1 MPHKPGH
8 YIDVDNLF
16 QQTPIPKSSLL
27 PMAPNIA
34 PGLFDDEFPR
44 EVKEPRKAPSLRD
57 RIKQYFQSK
66 VENPYKD
73 HFKRRVFDDILSDE
87 GYQMFAYKDTK
98 GYTTTGVG
106 HKGYDPE
113 DREGL
118 FGLADRMISTPKEA
132 SALAKRDID
141 EKIETVKRI
150 MGDRWDYLS
159 DNAKM
164 SIINMAFRG
173 DFKSTYKFV
182 ELIKQGK
189 MEEAA
194 KEFLNNN
201 DYLLSKKAGTGIWKR
216 FEKNAQ
222 RLLQ

>member
-1 MPHKPGH
+1 
-8 YIDVDNLF
+8 
-16 QQTPIPKSSLL
+16 
-27 PMAPNIA
+27 
-34 PGLFDDEFPR
+34 
-44 EVKEPRKAPSLRD
+44 
-57 RIKQYFQSK
+57 
-66 VENPYKD
+66 
-73 HFKRRVFDDILSDE
+73 
-87 GYQMFAYKDTK
+87 
-98 GYTTTGVG
+98 
-106 HKGYDPE
+106 
-113 DREGL
+113 
-118 FGLADRMISTPKEA
+118 MISTPKEA

-159 DNAKM
+159 DSARM
-164 SIINMAFRG
+164 ALINMAFRG
-173 DFKSTYKFV
+173 DFKSTYRFV